1 MEEMY
6 QTYKDVAEFRLIY
19 IREAHAADGRRPV
32 KYAIEKGINEHTSHA
47 DRCKTAEIL
56 LKEKTLNI
64 PMLIDELDNK
74 VGEAYSAWPDRVFL
88 VRKDGTLAVAADRGP
103 WGFKPGLDA
112 AEEFLAKFKKT
123 GKEPD
128 TPAAERAD
136 SDSKSKTPDESP

>member
-1 MEEMY
+1 MEKMY

-32 KYAIEKGINEHTSHA
+32 KYAIEKGINEHTSRE

-74 VGEAYSAWPDRVFL
+74 VGEAYFAWPDRVFL
-88 VRKDGTLAVAADRGP
+88 VRKDGTLAVAAERGP

-112 AEEFLAKFKKT
+112 AEEFLAIYKET
-123 GKEPD
+123 GNEPD
-128 TPAAERAD
+128 TTVVEKAD
-136 SDSKSKTPDESP
+136 SNSESKNADKSR